1 MTRSY
6 ALTRL
11 LPPVRG
17 AVALLAAGV
26 LLTACTGGEQ
36 PADIAAPAA
45 PAAEAPVEAPAAD
58 GAATTAKRISETG
71 VVTIDVRTPE
81 EFAQG
86 HVDGAR
92 NIDVSAGA
100 FREQVSALPRDG
112 RYVAYCRSGN
122 RSAAAITIM
131 RELGFTD
138 LTDGGGLD
146 ALLAAGAPA
155 AS

>member
-1 MTRSY
+1 MTRSH

-11 LPPVRG
+11 LPPGRG
-17 AVALLAAGV
+17 AVALLAAGL
-26 LLTACTGGEQ
+26 LLTACTSGEQ
-36 PADIAAPAA
+36 PAGTAAPAA
-45 PAAEAPVEAPAAD
+45 PAADAPAAAPAAD
-58 GAATTAKRISETG
+58 GAATAAKLISETG

-92 NIDVSAGA
+92 NIDVSDGG

-112 RYVAYCRSGN
+112 RYVVYCRSGN

-146 ALLAAGAPA
+146 DLLAAGAPA